1 MGRAVLKQNLT
12 TYASFTLPDVRFGF
26 PGRRP
31 DVDDPRPQ
39 CCAEPAA
46 SDGSYSPPPMGSYDD
61 VYGDGT
67 EFGTSRDVFPATIP
81 GVVDRAVALY
91 GSTEGVVDGD
101 IRLTFAELAEQV
113 DLVAQS
119 FIAAGISAGDRVCVW
134 APNGLRWML
143 AALGAYRAGASL
155 VPLNTRFKGPEAA
168 YVLRTAGVRML
179 FAVTDFLDTNYP
191 ALLSGDDAV
200 ECIQSVVVISGD
212 VSGANVSWDDFLAGG
227 TSVPRAEVVAR
238 SAAVKPS
245 DVSDIMFTSGTTG
258 RPKGAMLSH
267 GATVKAFNAWATVV
281 GLRHGD
287 RYLIVNPFF
296 HAFGLK
302 AGIVASLVKGATIVP
317 QAFFDIPQLMRRV
330 VDERISML
338 PGPPSI
344 YQTILDHPLLETFD
358 LSSLRLAVTGAAA
371 VPVELIR
378 RMREDL
384 TFETVVTGYGLTE
397 TTGIVTMCRHDDP
410 VETIAHTAGR
420 AIPDVEVRLVDALG
434 KDVAVGEAGEIW
446 VRGYN
451 VMLGYFGDP
460 SATAETI
467 NADGWLATGDVAV
480 QDAQGNV
487 RITDRKKDM
496 FIMGGFNAYPAEIE
510 NALMSYPGVSQVAV
524 VGVPDRRMGEVA
536 MAFIVAKP
544 NASIIA
550 DDLIA
555 WCRAN
560 MANYKVPRY
569 VELVDALPMNA
580 SGKVLKFEL
589 RSRGAGLLN

>member
-1 MGRAVLKQNLT
+1 MGTNDDVFNDVFDDVADDVADDRSGVGTAG
-12 TYASFTLPDVRFGF
+12 ASF
-26 PGRRP
+26 
-31 DVDDPRPQ
+31 
-39 CCAEPAA
+39 A
-46 SDGSYSPPPMGSYDD
+46 
-61 VYGDGT
+61 
-67 EFGTSRDVFPATIP
+67 ATIP
-81 GVVDRAVALY
+81 GIIDRAVALY
-91 GSTEGVVDGD
+91 GSSEGVVDGD
-101 IRLTFAELAEQV
+101 VRLSFAELADRV
-113 DLVAQS
+113 DETAQS
-119 FIAAGISAGDRVCVW
+119 FIAAGIHPGDRVCVW
-134 APNGLRWML
+134 APNGLRWIL

-179 FAVTDFLDTNYP
+179 FTVTDFLDTDYP
-191 ALLSGDDAV
+191 ALLTGNDAV
-200 ECIQSVVVISGD
+200 ACLDTVIVLSGE
-212 VSGANVSWDDFLAGG
+212 VSSGCVSWDDFIANGAL
-227 TSVPRAEVVAR
+227 VPREEVLAR
-238 SAAVKPS
+238 SAAVQPN

-258 RPKGAMLSH
+258 RPKGAMLRH

-317 QAFFDIPQLMRRV
+317 QAVFDVPQVMQRI
-330 VDERISML
+330 VDERITML

-344 YQTILDHPLLETFD
+344 YQTILDHPQLESFD

-384 TFETVVTGYGLTE
+384 QFETVVTGYGLTE

-410 VETIAHTAGR
+410 IETIANTAGR
-420 AIPDVEVRLVDALG
+420 AIPDVEVRLVDAAG
-434 KDVAVGEAGEIW
+434 NDVARGEPGEIW

-451 VMLGYFGDP
+451 VMIGYFGDAA
-460 SATAETI
+460 ATAETI

-510 NALMSYPGVSQVAV
+510 NALMGYPGVSQVAV
-524 VGVPDRRMGEVA
+524 VGVPDRRMGEVG
-536 MAFIVAKP
+536 MAFIVPKV
-544 NASIIA
+544 NTNIVA
-550 DDLIA
+550 DEVIA

-569 VELVDALPMNA
+569 VQLVDALPMNA

-589 RSRGAGLLN
+589 RARGEQLSS

>member
-1 MGRAVLKQNLT
+1 MAN
-12 TYASFTLPDVRFGF
+12 
-26 PGRRP
+26 
-31 DVDDPRPQ
+31 
-39 CCAEPAA
+39 
-46 SDGSYSPPPMGSYDD
+46 YDD
-61 VYGDGT
+61 VFSGPTANNGSPAS
-67 EFGTSRDVFPATIP
+67 FAATIP
-81 GVVDRAVALY
+81 GVIDRAVALY
-91 GSTEGVVDGD
+91 GDSDGVVDGD
-101 IRLTFAELAEQV
+101 VRLTFAELAEQV
-113 DLVAQS
+113 DNAAQA
-119 FIAAGISAGDRVCVW
+119 FIAAGIEPGDRVCVW

-143 AALGAYRAGASL
+143 AALGAYRAGAAI

-168 YVLRTAGVRML
+168 YVLRTAGVRMV
-179 FAVTDFLDTNYP
+179 FTVTDFLDTNYP
-191 ALLSGDDAV
+191 ALLSGNDAAECV
-200 ECIQSVVVISGD
+200 ERIVVISGEVPD
-212 VSGANVSWDDFLAGG
+212 GCSSWSDFMAEGALI
-227 TSVPRAEVVAR
+227 PRAEVIAR
-238 SAAVKPS
+238 SAAVRPE
-245 DVSDIMFTSGTTG
+245 DISDIMFTSGTTG

-317 QAFFDIPQLMRRV
+317 QAVFDVPRVMRRV
-330 VDERISML
+330 VDERITML

-344 YQTILDHPLLETFD
+344 YQTILDHPQLASFD

-378 RMREDL
+378 RMREEL
-384 TFETVVTGYGLTE
+384 MFETVVTGYGLTE

-410 VETIAHTAGR
+410 IETIANTAGR
-420 AIPDVEVRLVDALG
+420 AIPDVEVRLVDNNG
-434 KDVAVGEAGEIW
+434 VDVAIGEAGEIL

-460 SATAETI
+460 AATAETI
-467 NADGWLATGDVAV
+467 DADGWLATGDVAV
-480 QDAQGNV
+480 QDESGNV

-510 NALMSYPGVSQVAV
+510 NALLTFPGVSQVAV
-524 VGVPDRRMGEVA
+524 VGVPDRRMGEVG

-544 NASIIA
+544 NMSIVT
-550 DDLIA
+550 DDVIA
-555 WCRAN
+555 WCRTN

-569 VELVDALPMNA
+569 IQVVDALPMNA

-589 RSRGAGLLN
+589 RSRGAALID

>member
-1 MGRAVLKQNLT
+1 MGTDDEVFENVLN
-12 TYASFTLPDVRFGF
+12 
-26 PGRRP
+26 
-31 DVDDPRPQ
+31 
-39 CCAEPAA
+39 
-46 SDGSYSPPPMGSYDD
+46 DGS
-61 VYGDGT
+61 GT
-67 EFGTSRDVFPATIP
+67 GAANVLFAATIP
-81 GVVDRAVALY
+81 GVIDRVVALY
-91 GSTEGVVDGD
+91 GSSEGVVDGD
-101 IRLTFAELAEQV
+101 IRLSFAELAEQV
-113 DLVAQS
+113 DQTAQS
-119 FIAAGISAGDRVCVW
+119 FIATGVEPGDRVCVW

-179 FAVTDFLDTNYP
+179 FTVTDFLDTDYP
-191 ALLSGDDAV
+191 ALLTGDDAV
-200 ECIQSVVVISGD
+200 ECLNTVVVL
-212 VSGANVSWDDFLAGG
+212 SGAVSPGSVSWGDFIARGEP
-227 TSVPRAEVVAR
+227 VPRSEVIAR
-238 SAAVKPS
+238 SAAVRP
-245 DVSDIMFTSGTTG
+245 DDISDIMFTSGTTG
-258 RPKGAMLSH
+258 RPKGAMLRH
-267 GATVKAFNAWATVV
+267 GATVKAFDAWATVV

-287 RYLIVNPFF
+287 RYLVVNPFF

-317 QAFFDIPQLMRRV
+317 QAVFDVPQVMRRI
-330 VDERISML
+330 VDERITML

-344 YQTILDHPLLETFD
+344 YQTILDHPQLDSFD
-358 LSSLRLAVTGAAA
+358 LSSLRLAVTGAAT

-384 TFETVVTGYGLTE
+384 QFETVVTGYGLTE

-410 VETIAHTAGR
+410 IETIANTAGR
-420 AIPDVEVRLVDALG
+420 AIDDVEVRLVDASG
-434 KDVAVGEAGEIW
+434 NDVATGEPGEIW

-451 VMLGYFGDP
+451 VMAGYFGDV

-480 QDAQGNV
+480 QDPQGNV

-510 NALMSYPGVSQVAV
+510 NALMGYPGVSQVAV
-524 VGVPDRRMGEVA
+524 VGVPDRRMGEVG
-536 MAFIVAKP
+536 MAFIIPKAG
-544 NASIIA
+544 ATIIA
-550 DDLIA
+550 DDVIA

-560 MANYKVPRY
+560 MANYKVPRHIQI
-569 VELVDALPMNA
+569 VDELPMNA

-589 RSRGAGLLN
+589 RARGEQLSN

>member
-1 MGRAVLKQNLT
+1 
-12 TYASFTLPDVRFGF
+12 
-26 PGRRP
+26 
-31 DVDDPRPQ
+31 
-39 CCAEPAA
+39 
-46 SDGSYSPPPMGSYDD
+46 MGSYDD
-61 VYGDGT
+61 VFSDGT
-67 EFGTSRDVFPATIP
+67 ETGTSQGVFPATIP
-81 GVVDRAVALY
+81 GVIDRAVALY

-101 IRLTFAELAEQV
+101 IRLTFGELVEQA
-113 DLVAQS
+113 DLTAQG
-119 FIAAGISAGDRVCVW
+119 FIAAGVAPGDRVCIW
-134 APNGLRWML
+134 APNGLRWIL
-143 AALGAYRAGASL
+143 AALGAYRAGATV

-168 YVLRTAGVRML
+168 YVLRTAGARMV
-179 FAVTDFLDTNYP
+179 FTVTDFLDTNYP
-191 ALLSGDDAV
+191 ALLSGADAV
-200 ECIQSVVVISGD
+200 ECVQKIVVIAGD
-212 VSGANVSWDDFLAGG
+212 VPDDCVSWDDFVAAGA
-227 TSVPRAEVVAR
+227 SVPRAEVIAR
-238 SAAVKPS
+238 SAAVKPE

-302 AGIVASLVKGATIVP
+302 AGIVASLVKGATIIPQAVFDVP
-317 QAFFDIPQLMRRV
+317 QVMRRV

-344 YQTILDHPLLETFD
+344 YQSILDHPQLESFD
-358 LSSLRLAVTGAAA
+358 LSSLRLAVTGAAT

-384 TFETVVTGYGLTE
+384 EFETVVTGYGLTE

-410 VETIAHTAGR
+410 VETIANTAGR
-420 AIPDVEVRLVDALG
+420 AIPDVEVRVVDAHG
-434 KDVAVGEAGEIW
+434 SDVLPGEAGEIW

-460 SATAETI
+460 VATAETI

-510 NALMSYPGVSQVAV
+510 NALLAYPGVSQVAV
-524 VGVPDRRMGEVA
+524 VGVPDRRMGEVG

-544 NASIIA
+544 NVSVVAA
-550 DDLIA
+550 DVIA

-569 VELVDALPMNA
+569 IQLVDVLPMNA

-589 RSRGAGLLN
+589 RSRGAGLVN

>member
-1 MGRAVLKQNLT
+1 MLRRSGG
-12 TYASFTLPDVRFGF
+12 ASGD
-26 PGRRP
+26 
-31 DVDDPRPQ
+31 
-39 CCAEPAA
+39 AA
-46 SDGSYSPPPMGSYDD
+46 GNASGSYSPRSVGTYDD
-61 VYGDGT
+61 VFSDGADAGRSGAA
-67 EFGTSRDVFPATIP
+67 FAATIP
-81 GVVDRAVALY
+81 AVIERAVALY
-91 GSTEGVVDGD
+91 GSSEGVVDGD
-101 IRLTFAELAEQV
+101 VRLTFAQLADRV
-113 DLVAQS
+113 DEAAQG
-119 FIAAGISAGDRVCVW
+119 FIAAGIQPGDRVCVW

-179 FAVTDFLDTNYP
+179 FTVTDFLDTNYP
-191 ALLSGDDAV
+191 ALLAGADAV
-200 ECIQSVVVISGD
+200 DCLDKVVVISGD
-212 VSGANVSWDDFLAGG
+212 VPAGCVSWDDFITAGA
-227 TSVPRAEVVAR
+227 SVPRAEVIAR
-238 SAAVKPS
+238 SAAVLPD

-258 RPKGAMLSH
+258 RPKGAMLRH
-267 GATVKAFNAWATVV
+267 GATVKAFDAWATVV

-302 AGIVASLVKGATIVP
+302 SGIVASLIKGATIVP
-317 QAFFDIPQLMRRV
+317 HAVFDVPQVMRRV
-330 VDERISML
+330 VDERITML

-344 YQTILDHPLLETFD
+344 YQTILDHPQLDSFD
-358 LSSLRLAVTGAAA
+358 LSSLRLAVTGAAT

-384 TFETVVTGYGLTE
+384 KFETVVTGYGLTE

-410 VETIAHTAGR
+410 IETIANTAGR
-420 AIPDVEVRLVDALG
+420 AIPDVEVRLVDATG
-434 KDVAVGEAGEIW
+434 ADVSTGEPGEIW

-451 VMLGYFGDP
+451 VMVGYFGDP
-460 SATAETI
+460 AATTETI
-467 NADGWLATGDVAV
+467 NGEGWLATGDVAV

-510 NALMSYPGVSQVAV
+510 NALMGYPGVSQVAV
-524 VGVPDRRMGEVA
+524 VGVPDRRMGEVG
-536 MAFIVAKP
+536 MAFIIPKSGATIVT
-544 NASIIA
+544 
-550 DDLIA
+550 DDVIA

-569 VELVDALPMNA
+569 VQLVDVLPMNA

-589 RSRGAGLLN
+589 RARGAELAN

>member
-1 MGRAVLKQNLT
+1 MG
-12 TYASFTLPDVRFGF
+12 TYDEVFDDVFN
-26 PGRRP
+26 
-31 DVDDPRPQ
+31 
-39 CCAEPAA
+39 
-46 SDGSYSPPPMGSYDD
+46 DGSVTGPAD
-61 VYGDGT
+61 V
-67 EFGTSRDVFPATIP
+67 VFAATIP
-81 GVVDRAVALY
+81 GVIDRAVSLY
-91 GSTEGVVDGD
+91 GSSEGVVDGD
-101 IRLTFAELAEQV
+101 VRLTFAELAERV
-113 DLVAQS
+113 DQTAQG
-119 FIAAGISAGDRVCVW
+119 FIAAGIQPGDRVCVW

-179 FAVTDFLDTNYP
+179 FTVTDFLDTDYP
-191 ALLSGDDAV
+191 SLLSGDDAV
-200 ECIQSVVVISGD
+200 ACVDSVVVLSGE
-212 VSGANVSWDDFLAGG
+212 VSADCVSWNDFIATGE
-227 TSVPRAEVVAR
+227 TVPRAEVLAR
-238 SAAVKPS
+238 SAAVRP
-245 DVSDIMFTSGTTG
+245 DDISDIMFTSGTTG
-258 RPKGAMLSH
+258 RPKGAMLRH

-317 QAFFDIPQLMRRV
+317 QPVFDVPQVMRRI
-330 VDERISML
+330 VDEHITML

-344 YQTILDHPLLETFD
+344 YQTILDHPQLDSFD
-358 LSSLRLAVTGAAA
+358 LSSLRLAVTGAAT

-384 TFETVVTGYGLTE
+384 LFETVVTGYGLTE

-410 VETIAHTAGR
+410 IETIATTAGR
-420 AIPDVEVRLVDALG
+420 AIPDVEVRLVDAFG
-434 KDVAVGEAGEIW
+434 DDVAPGEPGEIW

-451 VMLGYFGDP
+451 VMVGYFGDAA
-460 SATAETI
+460 ATAETI
-467 NADGWLATGDVAV
+467 NSDGWLATGDVAV
-480 QDAQGNV
+480 QDPQGNV

-510 NALMSYPGVSQVAV
+510 NALMGYPGVSQVAV
-524 VGVPDRRMGEVA
+524 VGVPDRRMGEVG
-536 MAFIVAKP
+536 MAFIIPKAGAALV
-544 NASIIA
+544 A
-550 DDLIA
+550 DDVIA

-560 MANYKVPRY
+560 MANYKVPRHIQI
-569 VELVDALPMNA
+569 VDALPMNA

-589 RSRGAGLLN
+589 RARGEQLSS